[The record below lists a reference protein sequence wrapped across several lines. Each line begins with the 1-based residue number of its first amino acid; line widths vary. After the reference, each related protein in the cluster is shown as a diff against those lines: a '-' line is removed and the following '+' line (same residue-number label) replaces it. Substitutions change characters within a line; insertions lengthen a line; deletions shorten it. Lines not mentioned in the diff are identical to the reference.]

1 MDQEWDRSFLDMDFG
16 ECGTS
21 VFKYDLFSYFYSLE
35 QQQAEEEE
43 LKVEDCVDTFSKL
56 NL

>member
-1 MDQEWDRSFLDMDFG
+1 MDFG